1 MLVLLQRYNMKVRK
15 ILAMMIACLIL
26 VVSYGSMCSPSF
38 AAANKPEDVVSPQ
51 YAYTRKVVAQ
61 LSIDSYGRAL
71 CTGKVGVYDK
81 DSTVALTVK
90 LLKKDGRSWTSIKS
104 WSDSGSGNID
114 FSLSRNY
121 TVDQGTYM
129 VSVSGKI
136 TTSAGKVE
144 YVSKYTGEKTY

>member
-1 MLVLLQRYNMKVRK
+1 MKVRK
-15 ILAMMIACLIL
+15 ILAMMMAWLML
-26 VVSYGSMCSPSF
+26 AVSYGSMCSLSF

-51 YAYTRKVVAQ
+51 YTYTRKVVAQ
-61 LSIDSYGRAL
+61 LSIDNSGRAT

-90 LLKKDGRSWTSIKS
+90 LLKKDGRSWTRIKS

-114 FSLSRNY
+114 FSLSRSY
-121 TVDQGTYM
+121 TVEQGTYM

-144 YVSKYTGEKTY
+144 YVSKSTGEKTY